1 MTPMY
6 LKTKQMAEMIGY
18 SPDFLLNNRD
28 LLFFEG
34 EHYFT
39 KNRRINWKVSKVI
52 DWVENREVSSKALQM
67 LERISS

>member
-1 MTPMY
+1 
-6 LKTKQMAEMIGY
+6 MAEMIGY